1 MIGVLQ
7 ARPYRFTGPRVFHG
21 ERPGAAL
28 TTPGRRRLPFT
39 ACRGR
44 WPAAKRPAG
53 WGGTTSLI
61 PTLVASSALT
71 FTSPP
76 CGEVGPDRAAVTVGW
91 GDTTALIL
99 PPWTPRSPSTASVRP
114 PRLSTPFFSTHLN
127 SFASRS
133 AAASASPHC

>member
-1 MIGVLQ
+1 MVSVQ
-7 ARPYRFTGPRVFHG
+7 TPPCRP
-21 ERPGAAL
+21 
-28 TTPGRRRLPFT
+28 PGRRRLPFP

-76 CGEVGPDRAAVTVGW
+76 CGEVGPDCAAVTAGW

-99 PPWTPRSPSTASVRP
+99 PNMDASISIDRIREAAEVIDPVFLDTPQFVCEP
-114 PRLSTPFFSTHLN
+114 LSGRKIGRAHV
-127 SFASRS
+127 
-133 AAASASPHC
+133 